1 MVCSLRGST
10 VGNVLP
16 LTASTNLLLMKH
28 WNKDNRKVW
37 WSCVHCRGPMVHWNC
52 RGKKLEQQKGTVKLC
67 PLWGS
72 VVHWQSKSCCWHSP
86 CTTRTTE
93 MSLQTYCRWS
103 TETRTTERYGEAL
116 SIVGAHGTLE
126 QQKNN
131 NWNDNWTTER
141 NTEALSIVG
150 VHGTL
155 VVKALLL
162 TLALY

>member
-1 MVCSLRGST
+1 MSCRWQHPQT
-10 VGNVLP
+10 YC
-16 LTASTNLLLMKH
+16 
-28 WNKDNRKVW
+28 W
-37 WSCVHCRGPMVHWNC
+37 WSTETRTTERYGEAVSIVGGPWYI
-52 RGKKLEQQKGTVKLC
+52 GIAEKQKLEQQKGTVKLC

-86 CTTRTTE
+86 CTTSTTE

-141 NTEALSIVG
+141 NTEALSIAG
-150 VHGTL
+150 IHGTL